1 MAAMTH
7 LLVLLALLVAA
18 AKEPWALTVEERIAL
33 RSDPQ
38 LARERIRGGQTR
50 AASTSSK
57 PSPWVDRFNGKD
69 HPELFLP
76 HEVFDEFISLGFN
89 RDARSRQN
97 AQEGFRSEVRQHGLP
112 ADFWL
117 RLESLSAAFIA
128 DRRAEL
134 DLLRTIS
141 RMTDQNR
148 RRAEQALALKQR
160 DVCRSRADAL
170 AAARDA
176 FGRER
181 FDRFL
186 YEVMATKM
194 FLSADKIPEPQ
205 LLRGLEEGCR

>member
-1 MAAMTH
+1 MTH
-7 LLVLLALLVAA
+7 LVVLLALLVAA
-18 AKEPWALTVEERIAL
+18 TKEPWALTVEERIAL
-33 RSDPQ
+33 RSDPR
-38 LARERIRGGQTR
+38 LARERIGGGETK
-50 AASTSSK
+50 AASASSK

-76 HEVFDEFISLGFN
+76 HEVFDEFVTLGFS
-89 RDARSRQN
+89 RDARSRQV
-97 AQEGFRSEVRQHGLP
+97 AQEGFMPAVRQHGLP

-117 RLESLSAAFIA
+117 RVESLSAAFVA

-134 DLLRTIS
+134 DLLRTVS
-141 RMTDQNR
+141 RTTGQSR
-148 RRAEQALALKQR
+148 GRAEQALALKQQ

-170 AAARDA
+170 VAARDA

-205 LLRGLEEGCR
+205 LLRRLEGGCR